1 MNFTLVILACCAVAA
16 IGLIIVYLT
25 FGRKDSPFTFDIG
38 GGAPKASGG
47 SDGSAEKTLSSR
59 LIGFAIAVG
68 GMFAVL
74 IGRLWTMQLLSSA
87 DYTEQA
93 ERNRTRT
100 VTTAAPRGRI
110 WTEMALRLLLTGQV
124 QR

>member
-16 IGLIIVYLT
+16 IGLIIVYLI

-38 GGAPKASGG
+38 GGVPKASGG

-74 IGRLWTMQLLSSA
+74 IGRLWTMQYCYHCSPSWS
-87 DYTEQA
+87 YF
-93 ERNRTRT
+93 
-100 VTTAAPRGRI
+100 
-110 WTEMALRLLLTGQV
+110 GQK
-124 QR
+124 RCGDCY

>member
-16 IGLIIVYLT
+16 IGLIIVYLI

-38 GGAPKASGG
+38 GGVPKAAGG

-74 IGRLWTMQLLSSA
+74 IGRLWTMQLLSSVR
-87 DYTEQA
+87 Y
-93 ERNRTRT
+93 
-100 VTTAAPRGRI
+100 
-110 WTEMALRLLLTGQV
+110 
-124 QR
+124 

>member
-1 MNFTLVILACCAVAA
+1 MVEKIRHLPSI
-16 IGLIIVYLT
+16 
-25 FGRKDSPFTFDIG
+25 IG

-110 WTEMALRLLLTGQV
+110 LDRNGVEIVTNRPSPTVVASSRRCRRLH
-124 QR
+124 

>member
-74 IGRLWTMQLLSSA
+74 IGRLWTCLL
-87 DYTEQA
+87 YTSPSP
-93 ERNRTRT
+93 RDTR
-100 VTTAAPRGRI
+100 
-110 WTEMALRLLLTGQV
+110 
-124 QR
+124 